1 MSYKIL
7 NISDGQLV
15 NSLASG
21 ETLRLD
27 MREDKTIADSDI
39 TDYLRHLESVGR
51 VKITKIE
58 DEQVEESATK
68 KTSKKSQK
76 DKED

>member
-1 MSYKIL
+1 MSYKVL

-15 NSLASG
+15 CDLASG

-27 MREDKTIADSDI
+27 MKEDKTIVDSDI
-39 TDYLRHLESVGR
+39 TDYLLHLESIGR
-51 VKITKIE
+51 VKMIKIE
-58 DEQVEESATK
+58 EQVEESASK

>member
-15 NSLASG
+15 CDLASG
-21 ETLRLD
+21 DTLRLN
-27 MREDKTIADSDI
+27 MKEDKTIADSDI
-39 TDYLRHLESVGR
+39 TDYLLHLESIGR
-51 VKITKIE
+51 VKMIKIE
-58 DEQVEESATK
+58 EQVEEPVR
-68 KTSKKSQK
+68 KTPKKSQK

>member
-15 NSLASG
+15 NDLASG

-27 MREDKTIADSDI
+27 MKEDKTISDSDI
-39 TDYLRHLESVGR
+39 TDYLRHLESIGR

-58 DEQVEESATK
+58 EQVEEPVR
-68 KTSKKSQK
+68 KTPKKSQK

>member
-15 NSLASG
+15 CDLASG

-27 MREDKTIADSDI
+27 MKEDKTIADSDI
-39 TDYLRHLESVGR
+39 TDYLRHLESIGR

-58 DEQVEESATK
+58 EQVEEPVR
-68 KTSKKSQK
+68 KTPKKSQK